1 VSLRL
6 ISSFDALSLTDGLD
20 SGRKIAGKQGKG
32 KGNIALFFFQSLL
45 SFRAGTV
52 SCKYEDSR

>member
-20 SGRKIAGKQGKG
+20 SGRQIAGKQGKG
-32 KGNIALFFFQSLL
+32 KGNIALFFFKAS
-45 SFRAGTV
+45 
-52 SCKYEDSR
+52 